1 MPFSIYG
8 EKQLDLTSQYLDN
21 PSLNYTA
28 KDQISGPDSSDAFD
42 DAGRSTCSRI
52 RSLGSALGIPMAVL
66 REWMLVLDDVTVETY
81 AKGEANFMPRPMT
94 SQLLDFL
101 KGLN

>member
-28 KDQISGPDSSDAFD
+28 KDQISGPDSSDTSD
-42 DAGRSTCSRI
+42 DAGRSKFSRTGCV
-52 RSLGSALGIPMAVL
+52 SLPRRARGIH
-66 REWMLVLDDVTVETY
+66 R
-81 AKGEANFMPRPMT
+81 FRH
-94 SQLLDFL
+94 
-101 KGLN
+101 

>member
-1 MPFSIYG
+1 MFDRYQPAKFC
-8 EKQLDLTSQYLDN
+8 
-21 PSLNYTA
+21 SL
-28 KDQISGPDSSDAFD
+28 
-42 DAGRSTCSRI
+42 
-52 RSLGSALGIPMAVL
+52 ALGVPMAVL

-81 AKGEANFMPRPMT
+81 AKGEANFVPGPVT

>member
-1 MPFSIYG
+1 MLGTERGYKGAADIF
-8 EKQLDLTSQYLDN
+8 N
-21 PSLNYTA
+21 
-28 KDQISGPDSSDAFD
+28 
-42 DAGRSTCSRI
+42 
-52 RSLGSALGIPMAVL
+52 RSLKRFGFSLETEETVSTSHSGRKTCISSGSALGVPMAVL

-81 AKGEANFMPRPMT
+81 AKGEANFMPGPVT